1 MIKKLKKRFIIIAM
15 IAVSAVLL
23 LLCVTVNAVN
33 FVSVNSQLT
42 DTLEK
47 ISDNRG
53 RMPTAEPEPISAERG
68 QARKPRRQR
77 SAVYDEVFCA

>member
-42 DTLEK
+42 DTL
-47 ISDNRG
+47 
-53 RMPTAEPEPISAERG
+53 
-68 QARKPRRQR
+68 
-77 SAVYDEVFCA
+77 

>member
-1 MIKKLKKRFIIIAM
+1 MIKKLKKRFTVISVT
-15 IAVSAVLL
+15 AVSAVLL

-33 FVSVNSQLT
+33 FVSANSQLT

-53 RMPTAEPEPISAERG
+53 RMPTAEPEPIPEERTDN
-68 QARKPRRQR
+68 RLRRTR
-77 SAVYDEVFCA
+77 TSP